1 MPTIIH
7 PPALLV
13 TGANGFVGQALVRQA
28 LQSGF
33 PLTTATRSAWP
44 CPGTRNAVVGNID
57 ADTDWTAAL
66 RGCNTVIHLA
76 ARVHVMHESAADP
89 LAEFRRANVTA
100 TAHLARAAAAAGV
113 QRLVYVSSIKVNG
126 EATLP
131 GQPFRETDA
140 PHPQD
145 AYARSKHEAE
155 QLLWQI
161 GRDTGLEIVI
171 VRPPLVYG
179 PGVKGNFARMLHM
192 ASWPLPLASVR
203 NRRDLLAVDNLASA
217 LLACASHP
225 AAANQT
231 YLLSDGAAVSTAQLL
246 RAVAAAQGRR
256 TRLLPFPPC
265 WLHALG
271 RLTGQGAALDRLLGS
286 LEIDSSKIR
295 RELGWHPATGL
306 HDTLAR
312 MAAAEKN
319 PPG

>member
-1 MPTIIH
+1 MPASP

-28 LQSGF
+28 LQRGT
-33 PLTTATRSAWP
+33 PLTTATRTPWP
-44 CPGTRNAVVGNID
+44 CPGTRNAVVGTID
-57 ADTDWTAAL
+57 ADTDWTDAL
-66 RGCNTVIHLA
+66 RGCHTVIHLA
-76 ARVHVMHESAADP
+76 ARVHVMRESAADP
-89 LAEFRRANVTA
+89 LAEFRQSNVAA
-100 TAHLARAAAAAGV
+100 TAHLARAAAAAGAH
-113 QRLVYVSSIKVNG
+113 RLVYVSSIKVNG

-140 PHPQD
+140 PQPQD

-161 GRDTGLEIVI
+161 GQDTGLEIVI

-179 PGVKGNFARMLHM
+179 PGVKGNFARMLQM

-231 YLLSDGAAVSTAQLL
+231 YLLSDGEAVSTAQLL
-246 RAVAAAQGRR
+246 RAVAAAQGRHAH
-256 TRLLPFPPC
+256 LLPFPPG

-271 RLTGQGAALDRLLGS
+271 RLAGQGAALDRLLGS

-295 RELGWHPATGL
+295 RELGWQPVTGL

-312 MAAAEKN
+312 MAAGERT